1 MDLFAGSNRSVVA
14 RYLAGEVSLDSAASE
29 LAELWKE
36 LALAEG
42 SAKQRMRSR
51 LPGEA
56 YELSDEDIP
65 KLRALMERVEA
76 NMDLINEGARRYL
89 KEPRTSAFDDV
100 VRLLARDVA
109 RTLGVEQVPVVWY
122 FADNARQLEIRH
134 SEDKCIEDV
143 QQYFQDTFV
152 DTTWPACTRHPNRPL
167 DYVDGAWCCPRDRA
181 AVARFGELPHRSR

>member
-56 YELSDEDIP
+56 YELACKANDLKFFDP
-65 KLRALMERVEA
+65 KTGLR
-76 NMDLINEGARRYL
+76 
-89 KEPRTSAFDDV
+89 
-100 VRLLARDVA
+100 
-109 RTLGVEQVPVVWY
+109 VP
-122 FADNARQLEIRH
+122 
-134 SEDKCIEDV
+134 S
-143 QQYFQDTFV
+143 
-152 DTTWPACTRHPNRPL
+152 RPL
-167 DYVDGAWCCPRDRA
+167 
-181 AVARFGELPHRSR
+181 RSRA